1 MPKYAC
7 FDSTAPAPAPV
18 LGWYDTDRAKYAK
31 MPAAA
36 DLLVLTYEQW
46 LNRLGNPSGW
56 AVSNGALVARTPVAA
71 TATLAQ
77 QAQAALAA
85 GVTVTS
91 ASTPA
96 LDGTY
101 ACDSSAQHRIAA
113 VSLFI
118 TVNNRFPGGGAT
130 LAWPDAAGAAR
141 VFPTTALFQAFATAV
156 ADHVA
161 ALDAVVL
168 GTATVLPAS
177 SVALD

>member
-7 FDSTAPAPAPV
+7 FDSAAPAPSPV
-18 LGWYDTDRAKYAK
+18 LGWYDTDRVRYAK
-31 MPAAA
+31 LPAAV

-56 AVSNGALVARTPVAA
+56 AVSNGALVAHTPTVA

-77 QAQAALAA
+77 QARAALAA

-91 ASTPA
+91 VSTPA

-101 ACDSSAQHRIAA
+101 ACDPSAQHKIAA

-118 TVNNRFPGGGAT
+118 TVNGRFPGGAAT
-130 LAWPDAAGAAR
+130 LAWPDATGTAR

-161 ALDAVVL
+161 ALDAVAL
-168 GTATVLPAS
+168 GVTTVLPGAP
-177 SVALD
+177 APLD